1 MPESQIILANACTY
15 VATAPKSNAAV
26 VGIDEA
32 LNYIKVHGTDNVPP
46 YLKDAHY
53 QAAAKLGRGIDYKY
67 AHDYP
72 NNYVKQQYL
81 PDEIKEEV
89 FYHPTDIGYEK
100 QAGERLRNLTERE
113 E

>member
-81 PDEIKEEV
+81 PDEVCKTTFTI
-89 FYHPTDIGYEK
+89 HAATDMNGNRRAYGK
-100 QAGERLRNLTERE
+100 NQKRS
-113 E
+113 